1 MAERGGERGA
11 ERGGDRGGF
20 GRGFG
25 GGRGDR
31 GGRGGPRGRGGRRG
45 GRPTEEEKW
54 TPVTKLGRLVQ
65 AGKIQ
70 KLEQIYLHSLPVKE
84 YQIIDLLVGPTL
96 KDEVMKIMPVQKQT
110 RAGQRTR
117 FKAFVV
123 VGDTNGHVGL
133 GVKCS
138 KEVATAIRG
147 GIILA
152 KLSVIPV
159 RRGYWGNKIGKPH
172 TVPCKVTG
180 KCGSVTV
187 RMVPAP
193 RGAGIVAAR
202 VPKKVLQFAGIDDVF
217 TSSRGS
223 TKTLGNF
230 VKATFDCLQKTYG
243 FLTPEFWK
251 ETSFKK
257 SPYQEYTD
265 LLAEKGTKK
274 LITEG
279 LNRLIKRE
287 EIHFEKLSTFLMG
300 AFSRKVVPV
309 CGRLCILCPALRP
322 RSRQA
327 VMRYKKLIA
336 DIFPRHQEEA
346 PNDRK
351 IGKLCEYA
359 AKNAVRMP
367 EISDLLEQRCYKELR
382 NENFHS
388 AKIVMCIYRRLL
400 VTCKEQIPLFSSGF
414 LRTVQALLDQT
425 RQVEMQIVGCQSL
438 FEFVNNQTDGSSLF
452 SLEGVLSKLC
462 QLALEVGDDDRS
474 RSLRAAGLQA
484 LSAMIWLMGEYSY
497 IPSDFDNVV
506 SGVLENYGHPKKLAN
521 AIDNARKWVDEVL
534 KNEGHLAHADSLIN
548 VPSWRAVVNDKGELN
563 VKMEDSLD
571 PSFWSKVCLHNMAKL
586 GEDATTMRRILE
598 SLFRYFDEGHLWS
611 TENSIALPVLR
622 DLQFLMELSGQRT
635 HFILSMLIK
644 HLDHKS
650 VLKQPRMQLS
660 ILELTTSLAENAKVE
675 HSVAIVSA
683 ISDIMR
689 HLRKCMH
696 SSLDESNLPTDVA
709 NCNRLASVA
718 VDKCLVQ
725 LTKKVGDAG
734 PILDAMAML
743 LENISAVTDVARTTM
758 AAVFRTA
765 QIIASIPNLSNEI
778 YYFFS
783 LQAFPEALFHQL
795 LVHPDHKTRIG
806 AHRIF
811 SVVLVPTSVCPRPSS
826 TTTELKKGM
835 GLPRSLSRNAS
846 VFSSSAALF
855 EKLRKDK
862 VSSVLT
868 SDKSQ
873 NEILD
878 RIKSSYGQAYS
889 SWNQSVDS
897 VADNSELDAVCIRLS
912 SHQIGLLLSSLWAQ
926 SISPA
931 NTPENYEAIAN
942 TYSLVLL
949 FSGFK
954 NSSHDALIRSFQMAL
969 SLRDI
974 SLMEGGPLPPSRRR
988 SLFTLATSMVL
999 FSSKAFNLFSLADFA
1014 KVALRGPTIAVSTEH
1029 SRGTLVYEI
1038 VKSLENM
1045 CSSEMEK
1052 MQEQLLTEFM
1062 PDDACPL
1069 GTRFL
1074 EDTQTSFQADLGDV
1088 KHQNLAALFSHED
1101 QEFGNVTETVA
1112 DNNPLTVAE
1121 VPDLLTVNQIL
1132 ESIVETT
1139 RQMGLISFHT
1149 AADASYKEMTLHCE
1163 DLLTGKQQK
1172 ISSLFN
1178 SQLRHKSSVN
1188 GSPGQHDE
1196 EIKIATFLPMINS
1209 AFHTETQCYSELQAY
1224 KLPASTPYDNFLKA
1238 AGC

>member
-1 MAERGGERGA
+1 MGT
-11 ERGGDRGGF
+11 F
-20 GRGFG
+20 
-25 GGRGDR
+25 
-31 GGRGGPRGRGGRRG
+31 
-45 GRPTEEEKW
+45 
-54 TPVTKLGRLVQ
+54 
-65 AGKIQ
+65 
-70 KLEQIYLHSLPVKE
+70 S
-84 YQIIDLLVGPTL
+84 
-96 KDEVMKIMPVQKQT
+96 
-110 RAGQRTR
+110 
-117 FKAFVV
+117 
-123 VGDTNGHVGL
+123 GL
-133 GVKCS
+133 
-138 KEVATAIRG
+138 I
-147 GIILA
+147 
-152 KLSVIPV
+152 
-159 RRGYWGNKIGKPH
+159 
-172 TVPCKVTG
+172 
-180 KCGSVTV
+180 
-187 RMVPAP
+187 
-193 RGAGIVAAR
+193 
-202 VPKKVLQFAGIDDVF
+202 
-217 TSSRGS
+217 
-223 TKTLGNF
+223 
-230 VKATFDCLQKTYG
+230 
-243 FLTPEFWK
+243 
-251 ETSFKK
+251 
-257 SPYQEYTD
+257 
-265 LLAEKGTKK
+265 
-274 LITEG
+274 
-279 LNRLIKRE
+279 
-287 EIHFEKLSTFLMG
+287 
-300 AFSRKVVPV
+300 SRKVVPV
-309 CGRLCILCPALRP
+309 CGRLCIICPGLRP

-327 VMRYKKLIA
+327 VKRYKKLIA
-336 DIFPRHQEEA
+336 DIFHTPRHQEEA

-351 IGKLCEYA
+351 IGKLCDYA

-400 VTCKEQIPLFSSGF
+400 VTCNEQMPLFSSGF

-452 SLEGVLSKLC
+452 SLEGFLPKLG

-484 LSAMIWLMGEYSY
+484 LSAMIWLMGEYSH

-534 KNEGHLAHADSLIN
+534 KNEGHLAYADSLIN
-548 VPSWRAVVNDKGELN
+548 VPSWRTVVDDKGELN

-650 VLKQPRMQLS
+650 VLKQPSMQLN
-660 ILELTTSLAENAKVE
+660 ILEVTSSLAENAKVE
-675 HSVAIVSA
+675 HSAAIVSA
-683 ISDIMR
+683 ISDITR

-696 SSLDESNLPTDVA
+696 SSLHEANLGTEVA
-709 NCNRLASVA
+709 NCNRMVSVA
-718 VDKCLVQ
+718 IDKCLIQ

-734 PILDAMAML
+734 PILDAMALM
-743 LENISAVTDVARTTM
+743 LENIPAVTDVARNTI
-758 AAVFRTA
+758 ASVFHTA
-765 QIIASIPNLSNEI
+765 QIIASVPNLSYQNKAT
-778 YYFFS
+778 S
-783 LQAFPEALFHQL
+783 LPVLMKFTTSSSQAFPEALFHQL
-795 LVHPDHKTRIG
+795 LKAMVHPDHKTRIG

-811 SVVLVPTSVCPRPSS
+811 SVVLVPTSVCPHPSS
-826 TTTELKKGM
+826 TTNDLKKEM
-835 GLPRSLSRNAS
+835 GLPRSLSRTAS
-846 VFSSSAALF
+846 VFSSSTALF
-855 EKLRKDK
+855 EKLRKENIL
-862 VSSVLT
+862 SVPT
-868 SDKSQ
+868 SDQRQIKMLEEESGI
-873 NEILD
+873 NSGEILD
-878 RIKSSYGQAYS
+878 RLTSPYSQAYR
-889 SWNQSVDS
+889 SWNQPVTS

-912 SHQIGLLLSSLWAQ
+912 SHQIGLLLSSIWAQ
-926 SISPA
+926 SISPS
-931 NTPENYEAIAN
+931 NTPDNYEAIAN

-949 FSGFK
+949 FCRVK
-954 NSSHDALIRSFQMAL
+954 NSSQGALIRSFQMAL

-999 FSSKAFNLFSLADFA
+999 FSSKAFNLFSLADFT
-1014 KVALRGPTIAVSTEH
+1014 KVALQGPTLDPFLHLVEDHKLKAVNPDQLHIVAYGTEEDDASALDTLSKIAVSTEH

-1074 EDTQTSFQADLGDV
+1074 EDTQTSFQADFGDV

-1112 DNNPLTVAE
+1112 GNNPLTVAE

-1188 GSPGQHDE
+1188 GSPGQHDK